1 MFKEEKYK
9 EIPKNDIMYDL
20 DMPKTA
26 CVYEFTGS
34 IPRPPVNEEERESYK
49 ELLNFPVEESGMF
62 EKNNVENIDR

>member
-9 EIPKNDIMYDL
+9 EIPKEDIMYDL

-34 IPRPPVNEEERESYK
+34 IPRPPVPIWWVRITA
-49 ELLNFPVEESGMF
+49 PM
-62 EKNNVENIDR
+62 